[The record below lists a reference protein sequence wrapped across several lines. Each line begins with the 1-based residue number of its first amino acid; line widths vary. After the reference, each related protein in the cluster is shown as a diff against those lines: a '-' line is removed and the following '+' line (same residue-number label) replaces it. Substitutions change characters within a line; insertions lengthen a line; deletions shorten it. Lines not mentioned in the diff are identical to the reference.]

1 MLDDSLLK
9 KIDNALSYR
18 FLVGDINFTIEE
30 KEEIRN
36 EFFSIYSR
44 NSRNDWKGRLSE
56 QELDILS
63 ITLILVAKNY
73 PKDWRGKEFWPK
85 IAERIN
91 IYSTDTEV
99 KMPLPYPV
107 LGQIKDRLTD
117 PFRRRIFFTSNQGH
131 QQYVQSIMFQ
141 AYAPKTSIE
150 AFIKLAWTL
159 YCSLFSFSY
168 DDKIDREL
176 CSEIIDRLAKKNTSD
191 SDLEED
197 VQIGGSFYQLR
208 AALKYGFKQDPV
220 SSTLLLR
227 RILNFI
233 NEIYSEKKDLALNA
247 ENDYLAGLVENTI
260 RGLLTPSLRKRKHN
274 RSLPTATRTNEINPT
289 FAVDGF
295 GKLVLVLNSIRLD
308 ENYIGSQESV
318 LKVWAVVN
326 GKTLGNPICCAH
338 PIISSDFLPMAEE
351 LKVCIEPLL
360 KVPSENICLHIALEV
375 DRNTIY
381 ENDIKRPFILVK
393 GKHEVIGDCR
403 PDSYTIYFSNFFNPD
418 RCLKIKDDYEPI
430 GKNAVSF
437 VSNNGDTI
445 TTKER
450 TFFFRSSNE
459 EISFSFGPETA
470 ETGMTAIIQESGK
483 EDVAYEVFRKIDSL
497 IISAGKRENLE
508 KTQVEL
514 SSEDG
519 SSYLKTAGA
528 LQANENSI
536 TIDLSGLSVE
546 KRYLLTLSKI
556 DSYGKAVL
564 LCDPIKFIIAPGS
577 GYSFQNAKTILP
589 FGDNSL
595 SMQWNFIC
603 FVGTEVIKEGNE
615 APVIDFAK
623 NDFNDPDNHRILFKK
638 NEYEESFL
646 KEGENLKLSFK
657 TPYFRWAIDEEE
669 LISHP
674 LDSAV
679 WCGDVYSNELIHAE
693 SSEDFRI
700 FANGVPLLPANKKK
714 GYFQLSGA
722 FYSQK
727 NSDDCLVYAEIYQNE
742 RKQCV
747 PLFNIIQHPKFFLR
761 NGVKDLFDETD
772 EGIKLLFSNYYCG
785 PSNTLFHIV
794 LKPQHMTSRTTEF
807 KDIHCGDDEFPTL
820 DHIPDNEY
828 KVTITAEYSKTGD
841 SEKESITLTND
852 EDILFG
858 SENGFLYE
866 GVNCLQFKKYRCPNG
881 TQQKFKKNPM
891 SIVNIHYI
899 EEDELPVYRGKLKMG
914 KGKTADIF
922 FKAKSED
929 NILLYYKDG
938 EELKPMSC
946 TSDGSDFVK
955 CDPDD
960 KQYYTCR
967 SIYCEV
973 D

>member
-1 MLDDSLLK
+1 MLDDPLLK
-9 KIDNALSYR
+9 KIDDALSYR
-18 FLVGDINFTIEE
+18 FLIGDINFTAEE

-36 EFFSIYSR
+36 EFFSVYSR
-44 NSRNDWKGRLSE
+44 NSKKDWKGKLSE

-91 IYSTDTEV
+91 VYSTDTEV
-99 KMPLPYPV
+99 EMPLPYPV
-107 LGQIKDRLTD
+107 LVQIKNRLTG
-117 PFRRRIFFTSNQGH
+117 PFRRRVFFTSNQGH
-131 QQYVQSIMFQ
+131 SQYVQSIMFQ

-168 DDKIDREL
+168 DDKTDREL
-176 CSEIIDRLAKKNTSD
+176 CSEIITRLAKKNTED

-227 RILNFI
+227 RILTFI
-233 NEIYSEKKDLALNA
+233 NQIYSEKKDLAVNA
-247 ENDYLAGLVENTI
+247 EKDYLAGLVENTV
-260 RGLLTPSLRKRKHN
+260 RGLLTPSLRKRSHN
-274 RSLPTATRTNEINPT
+274 RFLPTATRTNEINPT
-289 FAVDGF
+289 FAIDSS
-295 GKLVLVLNSIRLD
+295 GKLELVTNSVRLD
-308 ENYIGSQESV
+308 ENYVGSQESV
-318 LKVWAVVN
+318 LKVWPVLN

-360 KVPSENICLHIALEV
+360 RVPSETICLHIVLDV
-375 DRNTIY
+375 DGNAIY
-381 ENDIKRPFILVK
+381 EKDIERPFILIK

-403 PDSYTIYFSNFFNPD
+403 PDSYTIYFSNLFNPIK
-418 RCLKIKDDYEPI
+418 CLKIKEDFEPI

-437 VSNNGDTI
+437 VSSNGDSI
-445 TTKER
+445 TTKEK
-450 TFFFRSSNE
+450 TFFFRNSNE
-459 EISFSFGPETA
+459 EISFSFGQETIK
-470 ETGMTAIIQESGK
+470 TGMTATIGETGK
-483 EDVAYEVFRKIDSL
+483 EDVAYEVFRKMDTL

-536 TIDLSGLSVE
+536 IIDLSNLEAE
-546 KRYLLTLSKI
+546 KRYILKLSKI
-556 DSYGKAVL
+556 DSYGKPL
-564 LCDPIKFIIAPGS
+564 LICNPISFIIAPGAR
-577 GYSFQNAKTILP
+577 YSFQNAKTIVP
-589 FGDNSL
+589 YGDSSL
-595 SMQWNFIC
+595 SMQWNFIRSY
-603 FVGTEVIKEGNE
+603 GTEVIKEANE
-615 APVIDFAK
+615 TAVIDFSK
-623 NDFNDPDNHRILFKK
+623 NDFADPDNHRILFKK

-657 TPYFRWAIDEEE
+657 IPYFRWAIDEEE

-693 SSEDFRI
+693 SSEVFRI
-700 FANGVPLLPANKKK
+700 FANGIPLLPANKKK

-722 FYSQK
+722 FYGQK
-727 NSDDCLVYAEIYQNE
+727 NSDDCPVYAEIYQNE
-742 RKQCV
+742 RKQYV
-747 PLFNIIQHPKFFLR
+747 PLFTIIRHPRFFLKS
-761 NGVKDLFDETD
+761 GIKDLFDETG
-772 EGIKLLFSNYYCG
+772 EGIKLLFPNCYCG
-785 PSNTLFHIV
+785 PSDTMFHIV
-794 LKPQHMTSRTTEF
+794 LKPQHMTSRPIEF
-807 KDIHCGDDEFPTL
+807 KDIRCGDDEFPTL
-820 DHIPDNEY
+820 GHIPDNEY

-841 SEKESITLTND
+841 SEKESVVLIND
-852 EDILFG
+852 QDILFG

-866 GVNCLQFKKYRCPNG
+866 GVGCLQFKKYRCPNG

-891 SIVNIHYI
+891 SIVNIHYV
-899 EEDELPVYRGKLKMG
+899 EEDELPVYRGKLKMS
-914 KGKTADIF
+914 KGKTTDVF

-955 CDPDD
+955 CDPDG
-960 KQYYTCR
+960 KQFYTCR